1 MQFYALIRGINNMEE
16 RCMSVLMKLNDSARL
31 AISYPEILF
40 STTTSYFLGVKLCLH
55 I

>member
-16 RCMSVLMKLNDSARL
+16 RCMSVLMKLNDSCL

-40 STTTSYFLGVKLCLH
+40 STTTSYFLGVKLCIH